1 MVRSALLLVMGL
13 IALTPVQSQHPWL
26 AAYQNVCEDW
36 EDETAAA
43 AYLSFC
49 REAPVTE
56 VSADEAWGFRAAAE
70 LIYANH
76 GWNPI
81 EQWTTFVEWR
91 DTLEAA
97 IARSPDSPTLRLV
110 RLGVQGNAPKFLGYF
125 REIEADK
132 VRCEQAVAEGV
143 WRAHPTFEQFV
154 LKTLAEL

>member
-1 MVRSALLLVMGL
+1 MVRFALLLAVG
-13 IALTPVQSQHPWL
+13 IAAVGPAWSQHPWF
-26 AAYQNVCEDW
+26 AAYQSVCEDW
-36 EDETAAA
+36 EDESAAA
-43 AYLSFC
+43 AYLAFC
-49 REAPVTE
+49 RETPATE
-56 VSADEAWGFRAAAE
+56 VSADEALGFRAAAE

-76 GWNPI
+76 GWNPL

-125 REIEADK
+125 REIDEDK
-132 VRCEQAVAEGV
+132 ERCERAVAEGV